1 MKYNC
6 FRRSLT
12 RFLVPGMAPDKRPGV
27 HAIRRCVNGPGRTH
41 RLFQQPPGSNKIEG
55 NIMGEREKGKVKWFN
70 NTKGFGFIE
79 REGAQDI
86 FVHYSAIKSEGYRT
100 LKEGQLVEFSVGQG
114 AKGPQAEDVVPV
126 DPAPQA

>member
-1 MKYNC
+1 
-6 FRRSLT
+6 
-12 RFLVPGMAPDKRPGV
+12 
-27 HAIRRCVNGPGRTH
+27 
-41 RLFQQPPGSNKIEG
+41 
-55 NIMGEREKGKVKWFN
+55 MGEREKGKVKWFN

-100 LKEGQLVEFSVGQG
+100 LKEGQLVEFSIGF
-114 AKGPQAEDVVPV
+114 GPKLIGREINGIQIPV